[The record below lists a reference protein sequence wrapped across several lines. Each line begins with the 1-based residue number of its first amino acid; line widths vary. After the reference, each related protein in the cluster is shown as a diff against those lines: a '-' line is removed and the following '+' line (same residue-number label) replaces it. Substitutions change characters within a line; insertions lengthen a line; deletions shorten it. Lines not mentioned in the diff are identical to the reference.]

1 MTVYF
6 SKEAED
12 QLDELITYLGD
23 NWSQKI
29 KTDFL
34 ALLSDKL
41 ELVSKMPEM
50 YRKSEKRPGLREC
63 IVNKQTILYYQ
74 ISLDSIEVV
83 AIVSSRKGNEEA

>member
-12 QLDELITYLGD
+12 QLEELITYLGD
-23 NWSQKI
+23 MWSQRV

-41 ELVSKMPEM
+41 EYISQMPEL

-63 IVNKQTILYYQ
+63 VNNRQTILFYRVCV
-74 ISLDSIEVV
+74 SDIEVV
-83 AIVSSRKGNEEA
+83 AILSSRRADNN

>member
-12 QLDELITYLGD
+12 QLEELTTYLGD
-23 NWSQKI
+23 MWFQRV

-41 ELVSKMPEM
+41 EYISQMPEL
-50 YRKSEKRPGLREC
+50 YRKSEKRPGIREC
-63 IVNKQTILYYQ
+63 VIN
-74 ISLDSIEVV
+74 
-83 AIVSSRKGNEEA
+83 R

>member
-12 QLDELITYLGD
+12 QLEELIAYLGD
-23 NWSQKI
+23 VWSQRI

-34 ALLSDKL
+34 VLLSDKL
-41 ELVSKMPEM
+41 ERISQMPEL

-63 IVNKQTILYYQ
+63 VINRQTILFYRVGV
-74 ISLDSIEVV
+74 SDIEVV
-83 AIVSSRKGNEEA
+83 AILSSRRADTN

>member
-12 QLDELITYLGD
+12 QLEELTAYLGD
-23 NWSQKI
+23 MWSQRV

-41 ELVSKMPEM
+41 ERISQMPEL
-50 YRKSEKRPGLREC
+50 YRKSEKRPGIREC
-63 IVNKQTILYYQ
+63 VINRQTILFYRVD
-74 ISLDSIEVV
+74 INDIEVV
-83 AIVSSRKGNEEA
+83 AILSSRRADNN

>member
-1 MTVYF
+1 MTVSF

-12 QLDELITYLGD
+12 QLEELVTYLG
-23 NWSQKI
+23 NSWSQQV

-41 ELVSKMPEM
+41 ERISQMPEL

-63 IVNKQTILYYQ
+63 VINRQTIVFYKV
-74 ISLDSIEVV
+74 SLSDIEVV
-83 AIVSSRKGNEEA
+83 AILFSRRADNN